1 MFKKRRE
8 SAELLS
14 GVLVEYRTING
25 EISHVPFNKG
35 ENRVNLSETGTVS
48 IDSSIFREFP
58 TLESHEGGSIQ

>member
-25 EISHVPFNKG
+25 EINHVPFNKG
-35 ENRVNLSETGTVS
+35 ENRVNLSEIGIVS

-58 TLESHEGGSIQ
+58 TLESHEGGSVQ

>member
-25 EISHVPFNKG
+25 GINHVPFNKG
-35 ENRVNLSETGTVS
+35 ENRVNLSEIGIVS
-48 IDSSIFREFP
+48 IDSLIFREFP